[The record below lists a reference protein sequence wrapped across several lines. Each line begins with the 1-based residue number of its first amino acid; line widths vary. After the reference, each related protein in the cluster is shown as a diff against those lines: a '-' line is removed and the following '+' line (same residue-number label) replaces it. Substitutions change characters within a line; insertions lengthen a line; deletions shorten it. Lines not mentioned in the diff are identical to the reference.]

1 MRKKNIKW
9 YHLYMK
15 SKKKKSYKRTYLQNR
30 NRLKRH
36 RRQTYGYQKGKVGR
50 WGGINQEFVI
60 HIYTLLYI
68 KQISYKDL
76 LQNTGNYI
84 QYLIVTYSG
93 KEFEKEYLY
102 INKITLMANGNTL
115 KATWESIILIYHSS
129 FNNSLLVSIPLIPVF
144 FPISNVAVNTSVH
157 IACELVRSSLSGR
170 WAP

>member
-1 MRKKNIKW
+1 MDKEDVEYIHNGNILSHKKNEIIPCAATWMDLEIIILHEVSQNKREK
-9 YHLYMK
+9 YQMISLIYEIQ
-15 SKKKKSYKRTYLQNR
+15 KKKSYKRTYLQNR

-50 WGGINQEFVI
+50 RGGINQEFVI
-60 HIYTLLYI
+60 NIYTLLYI
-68 KQISYKDL
+68 KQISNKDL

-115 KATWESIILIYHSS
+115 MAT
-129 FNNSLLVSIPLIPVF
+129 
-144 FPISNVAVNTSVH
+144 
-157 IACELVRSSLSGR
+157 
-170 WAP
+170 